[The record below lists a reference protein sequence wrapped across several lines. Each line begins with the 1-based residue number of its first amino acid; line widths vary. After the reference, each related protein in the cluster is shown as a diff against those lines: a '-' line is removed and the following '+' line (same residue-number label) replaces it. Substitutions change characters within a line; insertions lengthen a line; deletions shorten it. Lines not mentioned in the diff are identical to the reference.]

1 MRIAVISDIHSAAAP
16 FRKAL
21 ADARAEGFDQL
32 ILLGDLFTYGVDPTA
47 CRELAIEAID
57 RDGAFLVGGN
67 HEQLYIDLR
76 DRRSAYID
84 RLPSWIRE
92 SIEWTWQEL
101 GGEWP
106 TQLDWIAEWAWG
118 SALFAHAN
126 PFGFGDWTYLSDEE
140 LLRAAA
146 RRLRERG
153 FRYGIFGH
161 LHREKFFRDEQG
173 VEVHVVDSVGQ
184 PRSRQG
190 GMPSWTMVESKSDAL
205 HVEVRP
211 VEFDPL
217 AHQSAILR
225 APGLSEETKSM
236 LCRFYQ

>member
-1 MRIAVISDIHSAAAP
+1 MRIAVISDVHSAAIP
-16 FRKAL
+16 FRRAL

-32 ILLGDLFTYGVDPTA
+32 LLLGDLFTYGVDPGA

-84 RLPSWIRE
+84 RLPDWIRE

-101 GGEWP
+101 GEEWP
-106 TQLDWIAEWAWG
+106 PQLNWIAEWAWDD
-118 SALFAHAN
+118 ALFAHAN
-126 PFGFGDWTYLSDEE
+126 PFGFGDWTYLADEE
-140 LLRAAA
+140 LLSAAA
-146 RRLRERG
+146 IRLRERG

-161 LHREKFFRDEQG
+161 LHREKFFRDQHG
-173 VEVHVVDSVGQ
+173 IEVHVVDSVGQ
-184 PRSRQG
+184 PRSGQG
-190 GMPSWTMVESKSDAL
+190 AKPSWAMIESKSGELRVDI
-205 HVEVRP
+205 RP
-211 VEFDPL
+211 IEFDRH
-217 AHQSAILR
+217 AHQSAIHH
-225 APGLSEETKSM
+225 AEGLSPETKSM